1 MWKRVTRGRFLCFQ
15 TQEPSPCFTIYE
27 LSGKSL
33 TQEEFVSLLGS
44 VLGKEVTVQQVDD
57 ATYADIMKNAGIP
70 DFVIPILVD
79 IQKSIR
85 EGTLDFESNDF
96 EKVLGR
102 PATPINE
109 ALSQIVSQISQTEN

>member
-1 MWKRVTRGRFLCFQ
+1 M
-15 TQEPSPCFTIYE
+15 
-27 LSGKSL
+27 

-109 ALSQIVSQISQTEN
+109 A